1 MCCKPDTAKQRNLT
15 WDKTHEAQHAVLE
28 LRSTR
33 TQQRLCSWVGLTWD
47 LHYVCLTGAK
57 SPLAQFITSW
67 VVGFVL
73 LFLTQ
78 VFSKLPYN
86 VLGAVVIAGV
96 AGLLDYEQVR
106 G

>member
-1 MCCKPDTAKQRNLT
+1 
-15 WDKTHEAQHAVLE
+15 
-28 LRSTR
+28 
-33 TQQRLCSWVGLTWD
+33 LCSLSSVTTF
-47 LHYVCLTGAK
+47 HAGAK

-86 VLGAVVIAGV
+86 VLGAVIIAGV
-96 AGLLDYEQVR
+96 VGLLDYEQVR
-106 G
+106 MRACPVVSVRLRRLL